1 MHFHIRIVIRV
12 FYIAIIAPRG
22 GGGRGTLI
30 FSYISRLGP
39 FFFGSNFGISIF
51 FWVFRKI
58 NIFLDMKIL

>member
-22 GGGRGTLI
+22 GGRGTLI

-39 FFFGSNFGISIF
+39 FFLGQILEFQYFFGFSE
-51 FWVFRKI
+51 K
-58 NIFLDMKIL
+58 